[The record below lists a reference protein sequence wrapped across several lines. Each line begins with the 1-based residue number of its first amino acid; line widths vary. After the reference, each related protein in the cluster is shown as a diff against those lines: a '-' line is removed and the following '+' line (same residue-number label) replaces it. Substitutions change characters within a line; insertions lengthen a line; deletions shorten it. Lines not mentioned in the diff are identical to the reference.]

1 MKATAERFSSLVLPA
16 QAAVALAAFG
26 SVFLFDLPGVMRLA
40 AVTHLIMAV
49 GIMPLIFGA
58 MLYFVPVLTRS
69 RGAPVVVSLIPLL
82 ALVAGG
88 TVFAAFNGGTEAPY
102 YFVVAAALGFAAALG
117 LGLWM
122 GWRAADCL
130 GPPHPCLYWY
140 LAAIGCLGVALIA
153 VLLLHHWPGQ
163 YLVVKRFHLHL
174 NTLGFIGLTAIGTL
188 HVLMP
193 TVTGRPDPAVAT
205 RLKRGLP
212 VMSAGVLL
220 AAAGAAWAKP
230 LAWAGWLLW
239 TIAPLALGA
248 AWLRLYRGEIFNW
261 HGAAPNLFAA
271 VIGCLQVL
279 VFGALHAGG
288 MASGHDAMLSFV
300 LGFLFPLVTGA
311 VSHLLPVW
319 IRPGRQTP
327 WHAQARARL
336 GRFNAASAI
345 LFCAGGAVMWFNTLW
360 GLALALA
367 GLAWFLAKLP
377 WALRGAT

>member
-1 MKATAERFSSLVLPA
+1 MLFDLGSRRVLPI
-16 QAAVALAAFG
+16 QAAIALAAFG
-26 SVFLFDLPGVMRLA
+26 TVFLLALPSAMRLTA
-40 AVTHLIMAV
+40 LMHLIMAV

-58 MLYFVPVLTRS
+58 MIYFVPVLTRG
-69 RGAPVVVSLIPLL
+69 RGASAAVSLIPLL
-82 ALVAGG
+82 ALLAGG
-88 TVFAAFNGGTEAPY
+88 MVFVAFNGGTDAPY
-102 YFVVAAALGFAAALG
+102 YFVVAAALGFTAALA

-122 GWRAADCL
+122 GWRASECL

-193 TVTGRPDPAVAT
+193 TVTGLPDPAVTA

-220 AAAGAAWAKP
+220 VAAGAAWAEP
-230 LAWAGWLLW
+230 LAWAGWALW
-239 TIAPLALGA
+239 AIAPLALGA
-248 AWLRLYRGEIFNW
+248 AWLKLYRDHIFNW

-271 VIGCLQVL
+271 VIGCVQVL
-279 VFGALHAGG
+279 AFGALHAGG
-288 MASGHDAMLSFV
+288 MASGHDAILSFV

-327 WHAQARARL
+327 WHGEARARL
-336 GRFNAASAI
+336 GYFNAASAM
-345 LFCAGGAVMWFNTLW
+345 LFCAGGALIGSNAPW

-377 WALRGAT
+377 WALRAPA